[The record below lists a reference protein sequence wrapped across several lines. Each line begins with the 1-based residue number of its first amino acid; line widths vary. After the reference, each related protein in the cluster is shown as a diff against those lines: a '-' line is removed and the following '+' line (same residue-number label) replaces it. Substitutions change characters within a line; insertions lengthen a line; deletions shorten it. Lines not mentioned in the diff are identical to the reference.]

1 MAPLIPLRSRT
12 RHPGLLAGAAV
23 SLAVVLSPAAAWAG
37 EAEAAEVS
45 QQQVEAAYL
54 YKFGGYVTWPD
65 TAFAAPDSP
74 IVIGVAGADSVAD
87 DLTALVAGRSIG
99 NRPVVVKRIHD
110 SEQLAG
116 VHILF
121 IGAPN
126 AAESA
131 TLFESSRKLPIL
143 VVSEG
148 QEGLAQGGAV
158 SFVVVDE
165 RLRFDVSLDAVQ
177 ANGLKLSSLLLS
189 VAHAVKGDGR

>member
-1 MAPLIPLRSRT
+1 MAALSHLQNQARL
-12 RHPGLLAGAAV
+12 PGLLAAIAV
-23 SLAVVLSPAAAWAG
+23 SLVVALGPATAWAG

-87 DLTALVAGRSIG
+87 SLTALVAGRSIG

-110 SEQLAG
+110 GDELAG

-121 IGAPN
+121 IGAVK
-126 AAESA
+126 AAESE
-131 TLFESSRKLPIL
+131 TLFESSHTLPIL
-143 VVSEG
+143 VVTEG
-148 QEGLAQGGAV
+148 KDGLAQGGAV

-165 RLRFDVSLDAVQ
+165 RVRFDVSLDAVQ

-189 VAHAVKGDGR
+189 VAHAVKSDGR